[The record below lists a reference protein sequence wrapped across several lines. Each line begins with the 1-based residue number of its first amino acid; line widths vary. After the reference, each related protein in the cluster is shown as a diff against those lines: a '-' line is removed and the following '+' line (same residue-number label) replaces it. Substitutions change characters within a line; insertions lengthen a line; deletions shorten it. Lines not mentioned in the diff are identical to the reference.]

1 MYMIYIC
8 DLTITKG
15 SSGFGPLSHA
25 HACALPLSY
34 KLIFRIAQPPALPVR
49 LQTSTIG
56 RAGLNRR
63 VRYGNGCVPGTHR
76 HAKYL
81 IGSSAASAALTL
93 TNQTA
98 MQRPYSFFSLE
109 RR

>member
-76 HAKYL
+76 HAKL
-81 IGSSAASAALTL
+81 FFCLPSGKP
-93 TNQTA
+93 TA
-98 MQRPYSFFSLE
+98 MQRPYSFFP
-109 RR
+109 